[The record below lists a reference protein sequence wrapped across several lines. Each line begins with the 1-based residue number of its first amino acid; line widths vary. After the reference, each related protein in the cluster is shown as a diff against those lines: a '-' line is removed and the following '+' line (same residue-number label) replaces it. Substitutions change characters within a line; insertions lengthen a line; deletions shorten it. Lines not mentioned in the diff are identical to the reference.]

1 MIPPPHAHPRVLTEW
16 GLNGLIAL
24 KPHVAVLV
32 IVDVLSF
39 CTAVDIAVSR
49 GASIIPFPHGDESR
63 AAEAARQAGALC
75 ATRRA
80 HHGYSLS
87 PHSLTTIELGTKLLL
102 PSPNG
107 ATISLAA
114 GTTPILAG
122 CLRNATA
129 TAHAA
134 RTIAGT
140 GGIGIIPAGERWPDR
155 TIRPAIEDWL
165 GAGAIIDALDLPL
178 DPESETARASFHA
191 LHPKLPAIV
200 AQSRSGQEL
209 ITRGY
214 QADITLATEHDSSS
228 TACIM
233 RAAGGYQRYSS
244 NIQSKAQV

>member
-1 MIPPPHAHPRVLTEW
+1 MTPPPHTHPRVFTEW

-49 GASIIPFPHGDESR
+49 GATIIPFPHGDESR
-63 AAEAARQAGALC
+63 AAEAARHAGAIC

-80 HHGYSLS
+80 RHGYSLS
-87 PHSLTTIELGTKLLL
+87 PHSLTTIEPGTKLLL

-129 TAHAA
+129 TARAA

-140 GGIGIIPAGERWPDR
+140 GAIGIIPAGERWPDNSL
-155 TIRPAIEDWL
+155 RPAIEDWL

-178 DPESETARASFHA
+178 NPESETARATFRT
-191 LHPKLPAIV
+191 LRPTLQTII
-200 AQSRSGQEL
+200 AQSHSGQEL
-209 ITRGY
+209 TTRGY
-214 QADITLATEHDSSS
+214 PQDIPLATAHNTSPTTSLL
-228 TACIM
+228 THPATY
-233 RAAGGYQRYSS
+233 RRYHPT
-244 NIQSKAQV
+244 